1 MNAEVLFTSSV
12 RVAPRIEG
20 LLGEATRSID
30 CALYRLGNTALAKG
44 LRQATHRGVRV
55 RVVLDR
61 GKVREGLSHRELLKN
76 NSVSCRL
83 SSGRSGG
90 KSKMHHKFA
99 VLDDSIALTGSYNWS
114 EESEEDNYENLV
126 ILRESALVDAYIQEF
141 DLLWQQASDSDADA
155 R

>member
-20 LLGEATRSID
+20 LLGEARKSID
-30 CALYRLGNTALAKG
+30 CALYRLGNADLAKG
-44 LRQATHRGVRV
+44 LREATHRGVRV

-61 GKVREGLSHRELLKN
+61 GKVREGLSHHELLKN

-99 VLDDSIALTGSYNWS
+99 VLDDSVALTGSYNWS

-126 ILRESALVDAYIQEF
+126 IVRDSALVGAYIREF
-141 DLLWQQASDSDADA
+141 ELLWEQVSDGDVEA